1 MSYSHKSFE
10 YKFVFIREKH
20 LIRISYTINTEF
32 WLHNFWV
39 QVWNLYSNVLR
50 RWDLVWFPY
59 HETGLHW
66 NKEMT
71 RHNLCLSKS
80 KTFYVAF
87 NDIPVN
93 FWQSAAVL
101 IVDETRFNSGKTI
114 ELWKVT
120 DKIYYI
126 KLICGTLPYGRGDFA
141 TLKAIMN
148 WLYKE
153 TTIFLSWDLNK
164 YVF

>member
-101 IVDETRFNSGKTI
+101 IVDETRLLGENHWAVESHWQNILHKAYLWYTSLWEGRFCNFEGNN
-114 ELWKVT
+114 ELT
-120 DKIYYI
+120 
-126 KLICGTLPYGRGDFA
+126 A
-141 TLKAIMN
+141 
-148 WLYKE
+148 
-153 TTIFLSWDLNK
+153 
-164 YVF
+164 